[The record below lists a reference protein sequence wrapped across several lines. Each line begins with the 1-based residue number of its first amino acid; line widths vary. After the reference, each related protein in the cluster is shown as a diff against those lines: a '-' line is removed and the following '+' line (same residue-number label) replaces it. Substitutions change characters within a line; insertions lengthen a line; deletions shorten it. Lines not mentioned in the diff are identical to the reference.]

1 MKETKEDQGYG
12 QLTNA
17 EVYAI
22 LSLALMEMKK
32 INSKLDELLQDGA
45 AIKVDV

>member
-1 MKETKEDQGYG
+1 MNEKEDQGYG
-12 QLTNA
+12 GLTNV

-45 AIKVDV
+45 AIKVGTE

>member
-1 MKETKEDQGYG
+1 MNEKEDQGYG
-12 QLTNA
+12 GLTNV

-32 INSKLDELLQDGA
+32 INSKLDELLQDGV
-45 AIKVDV
+45 AIKVETV